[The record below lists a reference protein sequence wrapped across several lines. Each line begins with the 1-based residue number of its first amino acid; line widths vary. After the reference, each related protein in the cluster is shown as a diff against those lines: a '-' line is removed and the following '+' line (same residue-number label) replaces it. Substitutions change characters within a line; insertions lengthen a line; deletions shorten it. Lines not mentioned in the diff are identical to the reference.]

1 MKDNQITELPMDMS
15 GLIHIA
21 NLNLNG
27 NQFSNVSDR
36 FNIIMQLSETIQ
48 ALQSLPNLRSVY
60 MNLFKEDQVDY
71 IMRTLENL
79 EFLNGLKVERG
90 ILYEGD
96 QEEQEEEEDS
106 SDSDSEQQ
114 SNRHEDDITLQR

>member
-36 FNIIMQLSETIQ
+36 YNQYYMQLSETIQ

-96 QEEQEEEEDS
+96 
-106 SDSDSEQQ
+106 
-114 SNRHEDDITLQR
+114 